1 MRTVQRTVE
10 GAAVRD
16 VAAIGAA
23 MVAVGAS
30 FGAVAVAAGLP
41 GWAAVVMSVLV
52 YAGGAQF
59 MAVGLVATGS
69 PLAAVLAGLL
79 LNARH
84 LPFGL
89 ALADSIGRPLWR
101 RLLGSHLMTDEATA
115 FALARPAGGARR
127 RAFWLAG
134 ILLFLAWNVGTVL
147 GVLAGGVVGDPAA
160 FGLDAAFP
168 AGLIAL
174 LLPALRDRDTRR
186 VALAGAVLAV
196 LATPLL
202 PAGLPVLLAL
212 AGPAVL
218 AVAAVRRGRRA
229 ANAGGSHPPNVPV
242 AGGSRTPNAPGAGGS
257 HTANVPVAGGG
268 TVLGTAAEPP
278 GGVGEPVRAGERT
291 PPRGGSVPV
300 GRTGEGS
307 C

>member
-1 MRTVQRTVE
+1 MRTIQRTVTR
-10 GAAVRD
+10 AALRD
-16 VAAIGAA
+16 VAALGAA

-59 MAVGLVATGS
+59 MAVGLVAAGS

-89 ALADSIGRPLWR
+89 ALGDSVGRPLR
-101 RLLGSHLMTDEATA
+101 HRLLGSHLLTDETAA
-115 FALARPAGGARR
+115 FALARPAGAARR

-134 ILLFLAWNVGTVL
+134 TLLFVAWNAGTVL

-168 AGLIAL
+168 AGLVAL
-174 LLPALRDRDTRR
+174 LLPTLRDRDTRR
-186 VALAGAVLAV
+186 AALAGAALAV

-218 AVAAVRRGRRA
+218 AVTAARRDRRRG
-229 ANAGGSHPPNVPV
+229 
-242 AGGSRTPNAPGAGGS
+242 
-257 HTANVPVAGGG
+257 
-268 TVLGTAAEPP
+268 
-278 GGVGEPVRAGERT
+278 GEPAPAAGATSPRPGSVPAGRAGEG
-291 PPRGGSVPV
+291 P
-300 GRTGEGS
+300 

>member
-1 MRTVQRTVE
+1 MRTAYRTGDARVL
-10 GAAVRD
+10 RD

-41 GWAAVVMSVLV
+41 AWATLAMSVLV

-59 MAVGLVATGS
+59 MAVGLVAAGS
-69 PLAAVLAGLL
+69 PLAAILAGLL

-89 ALADSIGRPLWR
+89 ALGGALGPRR
-101 RLLGSHLMTDEATA
+101 RQRLLGSHLMTDEATA
-115 FALARPAGGARR
+115 FALARPAGPGRR

-134 ILLFLAWNVGTVL
+134 VLLFLAWNAGTGL
-147 GVLAGGVVGDPAA
+147 GVLAGGAVGDPAA
-160 FGLDAAFP
+160 LGLDAAFP
-168 AGLIAL
+168 AGLAAL
-174 LLPALRDRDTRR
+174 LLPSLRDRETRR
-186 VALAGAVLAV
+186 VALTGAGLAV

-212 AGPAVL
+212 AALVL
-218 AVAAVRRGRRA
+218 PLLARRRTT
-229 ANAGGSHPPNVPV
+229 AGQD
-242 AGGSRTPNAPGAGGS
+242 APGAGRDTPGATRDDRGAGRLTRGVTQDDPGAGP
-257 HTANVPVAGGG
+257 HTPD
-268 TVLGTAAEPP
+268 AAPDDP
-278 GGVGEPVRAGERT
+278 GGRPAEGDESGRVVRAGEA
-291 PPRGGSVPV
+291 
-300 GRTGEGS
+300 S

>member
-41 GWAAVVMSVLV
+41 GWTAVVMSVLV

-134 ILLFLAWNVGTVL
+134 TLLFLAWNVGTVL

-229 ANAGGSHPPNVPV
+229 ANAGGGHPPV
-242 AGGSRTPNAPGAGGS
+242 AGGGHPPNA
-257 HTANVPVAGGG
+257 PVAGGG
-268 TVLGTAAEPP
+268 TVPGTAAEPP

>member
-1 MRTVQRTVE
+1 MRTAYRTGDARVL
-10 GAAVRD
+10 RD

-23 MVAVGAS
+23 MLAVGAS

-41 GWAAVVMSVLV
+41 AWAALAMSAIV

-59 MAVGLVATGS
+59 MAVGLVVAGS

-89 ALADSIGRPLWR
+89 ALGGALGSRRWQ

-115 FALARPAGGARR
+115 FALARPAGPGRR

-134 ILLFLAWNVGTVL
+134 VLLFLAWNAGTAL
-147 GVLAGGVVGDPAA
+147 GVLAGGAAGDPAA
-160 FGLDAAFP
+160 LGLDAAFP
-168 AGLIAL
+168 AGLAAL
-174 LLPALRDRDTRR
+174 LLPSLRDRETRR
-186 VALAGAVLAV
+186 VALLGAGLAV

-212 AGPAVL
+212 AALVLPMLARRRRRPPAAPAVPSDRD
-218 AVAAVRRGRRA
+218 AAPSGDPVSVPDTAGRGPVDDAEARRD
-229 ANAGGSHPPNVPV
+229 
-242 AGGSRTPNAPGAGGS
+242 
-257 HTANVPVAGGG
+257 
-268 TVLGTAAEPP
+268 
-278 GGVGEPVRAGERT
+278 VRAGE
-291 PPRGGSVPV
+291 V
-300 GRTGEGS
+300 S

>member
-1 MRTVQRTVE
+1 MRTVQRTPDPVL
-10 GAAVRD
+10 RD

-41 GWAAVVMSVLV
+41 AWATVAMSVLV

-59 MAVGLVATGS
+59 MAVGLVAAGS
-69 PLAAVLAGLL
+69 PPAAVLAGLL

-89 ALADSIGRPLWR
+89 TLADSVGRSLWR

-115 FALARPAGGARR
+115 FALARPPGADRR

-134 ILLFLAWNVGTVL
+134 VLLFLAWNVGTVL
-147 GVLAGGVVGDPAA
+147 GVLAGGVAGDPAA
-160 FGLDAAFP
+160 LGLDAAFP

-174 LLPALRDRDTRR
+174 LLPTLRDRDTRR
-186 VALAGAVLAV
+186 AALAGAVLAV

-212 AGPAVL
+212 AGPAIL
-218 AVAAVRRGRRA
+218 AVRSARRA
-229 ANAGGSHPPNVPV
+229 ASTGQAAPPP
-242 AGGSRTPNAPGAGGS
+242 AA
-257 HTANVPVAGGG
+257 HTAQPAGQD
-268 TVLGTAAEPP
+268 
-278 GGVGEPVRAGERT
+278 GGVGEAVGTAAGVPARWEGER
-291 PPRGGSVPV
+291 
-300 GRTGEGS
+300 S

>member
-1 MRTVQRTVE
+1 MRTLQRT
-10 GAAVRD
+10 GDAAATRD
-16 VAAIGAA
+16 VAALGAA

-41 GWAAVVMSVLV
+41 AWATVAMSLLV
-52 YAGGAQF
+52 FAGGAQF
-59 MAVGLVATGS
+59 MAVGLVAAGS

-89 ALADSIGRPLWR
+89 ALADSMGRPPWR

-115 FALARPAGGARR
+115 FALARPAGAARR

-134 ILLFLAWNVGTVL
+134 TVLFLTWNLGTVL
-147 GVLAGGVVGDPAA
+147 GVLAGGAVGDPAA

-168 AGLIAL
+168 AGLIAM
-174 LLPALRDRDTRR
+174 LLPSLRDRDTRR
-186 VALAGAVLAV
+186 MALAGAVLAV

-218 AVAAVRRGRRA
+218 AVAAVRRSRRA
-229 ANAGGSHPPNVPV
+229 GGTGGSPAPV
-242 AGGSRTPNAPGAGGS
+242 TAPVTAPGLLPGS
-257 HTANVPVAGGG
+257 V
-268 TVLGTAAEPP
+268 AEPP
-278 GGVGEPVRAGERT
+278 DGVGPVWPADGT
-291 PPRGGSVPV
+291 QPRHGSVPA
-300 GRTGEGS
+300 GRTGEGP

>member
-1 MRTVQRTVE
+1 ML
-10 GAAVRD
+10 RD
-16 VAAIGAA
+16 IAAIGAA

-41 GWAAVVMSVLV
+41 VWAVIAMSVLV

-59 MAVGLVATGS
+59 MAVGLAAAGNPV
-69 PLAAVLAGLL
+69 AAVLAGLL

-89 ALADSIGRPLWR
+89 ALGDTLGRRLWQ

-115 FALARPAGGARR
+115 FTLARPAGELRR
-127 RAFWLAG
+127 KAFWLAG
-134 ILLFLAWNVGTVL
+134 ILLFVAWNAGTVL
-147 GVLAGGVVGDPAA
+147 GALAGGAAGDPAA
-160 FGLDAAFP
+160 LGLDAAFP

-186 VALAGAVLAV
+186 AAVGGAALAV
-196 LATPLL
+196 LTTPVL

-212 AGPAVL
+212 AGPALL
-218 AVAAVRRGRRA
+218 AAHRLRRPTA
-229 ANAGGSHPPNVPV
+229 TPEVVEESPV
-242 AGGSRTPNAPGAGGS
+242 SP
-257 HTANVPVAGGG
+257 
-268 TVLGTAAEPP
+268 
-278 GGVGEPVRAGERT
+278 EPVPAGRKE
-291 PPRGGSVPV
+291 S
-300 GRTGEGS
+300 S

>member
-1 MRTVQRTVE
+1 MRTPERTP
-10 GAAVRD
+10 GAAMIRD

-59 MAVGLVATGS
+59 MAVGLVAAGS

-89 ALADSIGRPLWR
+89 TLGDTIGRRLR
-101 RLLGSHLMTDEATA
+101 HRLLGSHLMTDETTA
-115 FALARPAGGARR
+115 FTLARPPGAVRR

-134 ILLFLAWNVGTVL
+134 TLLFLAWNAGTVL
-147 GVLAGGVVGDPAA
+147 GVLAGGVAGDPAA
-160 FGLDAAFP
+160 LGLDAAFP

-174 LLPALRDRDTRR
+174 LLPTLRDRETRQ

-196 LATPLL
+196 LTTPLL

-212 AGPAVL
+212 AGPALL
-218 AVAAVRRGRRA
+218 AARQLRRPAPQTGT
-229 ANAGGSHPPNVPV
+229 PP
-242 AGGSRTPNAPGAGGS
+242 AS
-257 HTANVPVAGGG
+257 
-268 TVLGTAAEPP
+268 EPP
-278 GGVGEPVRAGERT
+278 VGADVVPAGRKET
-291 PPRGGSVPV
+291 
-300 GRTGEGS
+300 
-307 C
+307 

>member
-1 MRTVQRTVE
+1 MRTAYRTGDTRVL
-10 GAAVRD
+10 RD

-23 MVAVGAS
+23 MLAVGAS

-41 GWAAVVMSVLV
+41 VWATLAMSAVV

-59 MAVGLVATGS
+59 MAVGLVAAGS

-89 ALADSIGRPLWR
+89 ALGGALGPRR
-101 RLLGSHLMTDEATA
+101 AQRLLGSHLMTDEATA
-115 FALARPAGGARR
+115 FALARPAGPERR

-134 ILLFLAWNVGTVL
+134 VLLFLAWNAGTAL
-147 GVLAGGVVGDPAA
+147 GVLAGGAAGDPATL
-160 FGLDAAFP
+160 GLDAAFP
-168 AGLIAL
+168 AGLAAL
-174 LLPALRDRDTRR
+174 LLPSLRDRETRR
-186 VALAGAVLAV
+186 VALLGAGLAV

-212 AGPAVL
+212 AALALPLLARRRLPAAPSDVT
-218 AVAAVRRGRRA
+218 AASPDPDA
-229 ANAGGSHPPNVPV
+229 APD
-242 AGGSRTPNAPGAGGS
+242 
-257 HTANVPVAGGG
+257 
-268 TVLGTAAEPP
+268 GTADEAAD
-278 GGVGEPVRAGERT
+278 GRSVRAGE
-291 PPRGGSVPV
+291 V
-300 GRTGEGS
+300 S

>member
-1 MRTVQRTVE
+1 MRTSERTA
-10 GAAVRD
+10 GAGMLRD

-41 GWAAVVMSVLV
+41 VWAVIAMSVLV

-59 MAVGLVATGS
+59 MAVGLAAAGNPV
-69 PLAAVLAGLL
+69 AAVLAGLL

-89 ALADSIGRPLWR
+89 ALGDTLGRRLWQ

-115 FALARPAGGARR
+115 FTLARPAGELRR
-127 RAFWLAG
+127 KAFWLAG
-134 ILLFLAWNVGTVL
+134 ILLFVAWNAGTVL
-147 GVLAGGVVGDPAA
+147 GALAGGAAGDPAA
-160 FGLDAAFP
+160 LGLDAAFP

-186 VALAGAVLAV
+186 AAVGGAALAV
-196 LATPLL
+196 LTTPVL

-212 AGPAVL
+212 AGPALL
-218 AVAAVRRGRRA
+218 AAHRLRRPTA
-229 ANAGGSHPPNVPV
+229 TPEVVEESPV
-242 AGGSRTPNAPGAGGS
+242 SP
-257 HTANVPVAGGG
+257 
-268 TVLGTAAEPP
+268 
-278 GGVGEPVRAGERT
+278 EPVPAGRKE
-291 PPRGGSVPV
+291 S
-300 GRTGEGS
+300 S

>member
-1 MRTVQRTVE
+1 MRTAYRTGDARVL
-10 GAAVRD
+10 RD

-41 GWAAVVMSVLV
+41 AWATLAMSVLV

-59 MAVGLVATGS
+59 MAVGLIAAGS

-89 ALADSIGRPLWR
+89 ALGGALGPRRWQ

-115 FALARPAGGARR
+115 FALARPAGPGRR

-134 ILLFLAWNVGTVL
+134 VLLFLAWNAGTGL
-147 GVLAGGVVGDPAA
+147 GVLAGGAVGDPAA
-160 FGLDAAFP
+160 LGLDAAFP
-168 AGLIAL
+168 AGLAAL
-174 LLPALRDRDTRR
+174 LLPSLRDRETRR
-186 VALAGAVLAV
+186 VALTGAALAV

-202 PAGLPVLLAL
+202 PAGLSVLLAL
-212 AGPAVL
+212 AALLLPLL
-218 AVAAVRRGRRA
+218 ARRGTAPAPDDAGA
-229 ANAGGSHPPNVPV
+229 ARDTRGAAPDGHGDVPDHPGG
-242 AGGSRTPNAPGAGGS
+242 APDAPAA
-257 HTANVPVAGGG
+257 TADG
-268 TVLGTAAEPP
+268 P
-278 GGVGEPVRAGERT
+278 GGVPDDPAGRSGDDDRVEVVRAGEA
-291 PPRGGSVPV
+291 
-300 GRTGEGS
+300 S

>member
-1 MRTVQRTVE
+1 MRTPDRTS
-10 GAAVRD
+10 GADPIRD

-30 FGAVAVAAGLP
+30 FGAMAVAAGLP
-41 GWAAVVMSVLV
+41 GWAAVTMSVLV

-59 MAVGLVATGS
+59 MAVGLVAAGS

-89 ALADSIGRPLWR
+89 SLGDALGPRRWH

-115 FALARPAGGARR
+115 FTLSRPSDAARR

-134 ILLFLAWNVGTVL
+134 VLLFLAWNVGTVL
-147 GVLAGGVVGDPAA
+147 GVLAGGVAGDPAA
-160 FGLDAAFP
+160 LGLDAAFP

-174 LLPALRDRDTRR
+174 LLPTLRDRDIRAA
-186 VALAGAVLAV
+186 ALGGAVVAV
-196 LATPLL
+196 LTTPLL

-212 AGPAVL
+212 VGPALL
-218 AVAAVRRGRRA
+218 ALHRLRRPSSGGPDQPSAGSSPADDQSVEPPSAAGSGPDRLPADEPSVELPSAESPPVGEGRPGRRLA
-229 ANAGGSHPPNVPV
+229 DVPS
-242 AGGSRTPNAPGAGGS
+242 ATPQRTPS
-257 HTANVPVAGGG
+257 
-268 TVLGTAAEPP
+268 
-278 GGVGEPVRAGERT
+278 VREE
-291 PPRGGSVPV
+291 
-300 GRTGEGS
+300 GR

>member
-134 ILLFLAWNVGTVL
+134 TLLFLAWNVGTVL

-229 ANAGGSHPPNVPV
+229 AT
-242 AGGSRTPNAPGAGGS
+242 AGGSRTPNAP
-257 HTANVPVAGGG
+257 VAGGG
-268 TVLGTAAEPP
+268 TVPGAAAEPP

-291 PPRGGSVPV
+291 PRGGSLPV

>member
-1 MRTVQRTVE
+1 MRTPERTA
-10 GAAVRD
+10 GAGMLRD

-23 MVAVGAS
+23 IVAVGAS

-41 GWAAVVMSVLV
+41 VWAVVAMSLFV

-59 MAVGLVATGS
+59 MAVGLAAAGN
-69 PLAAVLAGLL
+69 PMAAVLAGLL

-89 ALADSIGRPLWR
+89 TLGDSLGRRLWQ

-115 FALARPAGGARR
+115 FALARPAGEVRH

-134 ILLFLAWNVGTVL
+134 TLLFVAWNAGTVL
-147 GVLAGGVVGDPAA
+147 GVLAGGVAGDPATL
-160 FGLDAAFP
+160 GLDAAFP

-174 LLPALRDRDTRR
+174 LLPTLRDPDTRR
-186 VALAGAVLAV
+186 AALGGAVLAV
-196 LATPLL
+196 LTTPVL

-212 AGPAVL
+212 AGPALL
-218 AVAAVRRGRRA
+218 AVHRLRRPPAA
-229 ANAGGSHPPNVPV
+229 P
-242 AGGSRTPNAPGAGGS
+242 
-257 HTANVPVAGGG
+257 TAQVV
-268 TVLGTAAEPP
+268 EPAD
-278 GGVGEPVRAGERT
+278 EAHA
-291 PPRGGSVPV
+291 VPV
-300 GRTGEGS
+300 GRKESS

>member
-1 MRTVQRTVE
+1 MRTAYRTGDARVL
-10 GAAVRD
+10 RD

-23 MVAVGAS
+23 MLAVGAS

-41 GWAAVVMSVLV
+41 VWATLAMSAVV

-59 MAVGLVATGS
+59 MAVGLVAAGS

-89 ALADSIGRPLWR
+89 ALGGALGTRR
-101 RLLGSHLMTDEATA
+101 AQRLLGSHLMTDEATA
-115 FALARPAGGARR
+115 FALARPAGPQRR

-134 ILLFLAWNVGTVL
+134 VLLFLAWNAGTAL
-147 GVLAGGVVGDPAA
+147 GVLAGGAAGDPATL
-160 FGLDAAFP
+160 GLDAAFP
-168 AGLIAL
+168 AGLAAL
-174 LLPALRDRDTRR
+174 LLPSLRDRETRR
-186 VALAGAVLAV
+186 VALLGAGLAV

-212 AGPAVL
+212 AALALPLLARRRPPASPAPDPNPASADRSGVPSDPD
-218 AVAAVRRGRRA
+218 GTP
-229 ANAGGSHPPNVPV
+229 GGGPV
-242 AGGSRTPNAPGAGGS
+242 A
-257 HTANVPVAGGG
+257 VPDAAGGG
-268 TVLGTAAEPP
+268 PVDD
-278 GGVGEPVRAGERT
+278 GGARRSVRAGE
-291 PPRGGSVPV
+291 VP
-300 GRTGEGS
+300 

>member
-1 MRTVQRTVE
+1 MRTAERTRD
-10 GAAVRD
+10 GAMLRD

-23 MVAVGAS
+23 MLAVGAS

-41 GWAAVVMSVLV
+41 AWATLAMSAIV

-59 MAVGLVATGS
+59 MAVGLIAAGS
-69 PLAAVLAGLL
+69 PFAAVLAGLL

-89 ALADSIGRPLWR
+89 TLGGSLGSQRWR

-115 FALARPAGGARR
+115 FALAQPAGDPRR

-134 ILLFLAWNVGTVL
+134 VLLFLAWNAGTLL
-147 GVLAGGVVGDPAA
+147 GVLAGGAVGDPTVL
-160 FGLDAAFP
+160 GLDAAFP

-174 LLPALRDRDTRR
+174 LLPVLRDRDTRW
-186 VALAGAVLAV
+186 VALTGAGLAV
-196 LATPLL
+196 VTTPVL

-212 AGPAVL
+212 GAL
-218 AVAAVRRGRRA
+218 ALLLVRGRRR
-229 ANAGGSHPPNVPV
+229 P
-242 AGGSRTPNAPGAGGS
+242 
-257 HTANVPVAGGG
+257 
-268 TVLGTAAEPP
+268 PP
-278 GGVGEPVRAGERT
+278 GDDGLTPDPGTRQDEPTPVLRAGEA
-291 PPRGGSVPV
+291 
-300 GRTGEGS
+300 S

>member
-115 FALARPAGGARR
+115 FALARPAGNARR

-134 ILLFLAWNVGTVL
+134 TLLFLAWNVGTVL

-229 ANAGGSHPPNVPV
+229 ANVSGSATPNAPV
-242 AGGSRTPNAPGAGGS
+242 VGGSRTPNK
-257 HTANVPVAGGG
+257 PVAGDG
-268 TVLGTAAEPP
+268 TVPGAAVEPP

-291 PPRGGSVPV
+291 PRGGSVRV
-300 GRTGEGS
+300 GRAGEGP